1 MKEQER
7 IYFEELTQDRSESA
21 DMLEKP
27 SMRGIKNSVVEKYSD
42 QAHFI
47 YELLQNADDAGA
59 TKARFY
65 LKKDQLIFAHDGTRH
80 FSVSNPKSE
89 DKDSQTGELG
99 DINAITSIANSNK
112 TEASIGK
119 FGVGFK
125 AVFQYTSTPFIYDQ
139 DTWFRIDRFI
149 VPSLLDSDY
158 PDRRQNETLFRF
170 PFDHPNRSSEESYG
184 DIISKINDLSY
195 PLLFLSK
202 LSRIDFNTEATS
214 GWYSKKIIDVQQFG
228 ETTAEHIC
236 LEKSTGTELSL
247 DELWLFSRNDESGRR
262 YSVGFFIQN
271 NGQLRAVSEPAFC
284 FFPTKEVTN
293 LNFIVHAPFLLTDSR
308 EGIRAGVEHNV
319 GMITRLAVLAADS
332 LVFLRDLGKEQTIRL
347 IDDSILDVIP
357 VDPNAFDEE
366 NNKRKISFKPFYT
379 TIKRKVKQEELLPT
393 RNGYTNTINAY
404 WAESTKLTELF
415 SDEQLCDICDNEN
428 AQWVFTSLGRR
439 GVQVNNRPLF
449 NYIDSLVRT
458 DLSEDVIISG
468 REKEFYYNR
477 LLDKKIPLENIKGIT
492 PEFIEKQSIEW
503 LCEFYKWLS
512 ETRHRTMLVKDKP
525 IFLDQDGKAAAAF
538 DKKDQPILFQSDE
551 IIPGYRFINSAL
563 LADPDVKQFIDQ
575 MGVKEP
581 SFRDRIYN
589 LVLPQYKNSGKIDVK
604 AHFVLFFDYYCK
616 CSREEEKE
624 LIDIL
629 RDCKFLMYNKIGST
643 DLYRGKANELYFPS
657 ENLKNFLSEKPD
669 VNYLA
674 LEAYRQ
680 LIGSD
685 HKKEKLLM
693 QFFEELGVRK
703 EVRILTVEVD
713 PATCHRADLPI
724 PRTRREIKYEETI
737 IEGCKELVNSITTD
751 NNQEKSRAL
760 WDGLLRVIEVYC
772 NNKDCKSLS
781 RLLTGICYYFYRR
794 PQEETFTSSDANM
807 LRRKKWIMSKTG
819 EFVSADEI
827 SLSELADMYDTD
839 SRCSEDLIGFLK
851 FKEEDTDDNSN
862 LTETQRIKIE
872 FVNKL
877 SELGIDETN
886 IEDIKEF
893 IRQKRAKEN
902 DTKKDNTQSD
912 ESQSLKI
919 IDSETSRV
927 VRDIV
932 ERTKTRSTA
941 PIESVAEDD
950 DVDQDEWMP
959 PVVDYSK
966 RIENAKQKS
975 ASEIEQIA
983 RFEDLQNKAINA
995 KRYSYGWFKALLE
1008 MECLSNSDS
1017 ALRSREVSINFAN
1030 VERESGALRTL
1041 VLKHPDRHIPHFM
1054 EDLADI
1060 PMILHMG
1067 EETKTVVIEAA
1078 NVQSYTLRVKM
1089 KKGSEID
1096 GINLDT
1102 VTNIS
1107 INAKSPAFLLEE
1119 LRKQFDE
1126 LGYED
1131 NFNMQKNL
1139 CKNIKFVFGPPGT
1152 GKTTH
1157 LAQNVIIPMMR
1168 QEEECRVLVLTPT
1181 NKAAD
1186 VLVNRIMEVS
1196 GDDTD
1201 YNNWLVRF
1209 GVTGE
1214 ESIEQSEV
1222 FRDKSFDIRE
1232 LSRSVT
1238 ITTIARFP
1246 YDYFMPNSE
1255 RLFLNSI
1262 KWDYIIIDEA
1272 SMIPIANIIYPL
1284 YKKTP
1289 REFIIAGDPF
1299 QIEPITAV
1307 DLWRNE
1313 NIYTLVK
1320 LDSFVEPQTI
1330 PHPYQ
1335 VELLTTQYRSI
1346 PSVGNIFSKF
1356 AYGGILKHFRAEDS
1370 QRIIKTDEK
1379 LNVGTLNIIKFPVSK
1394 YESIYKCKRLQH
1406 SSAYQIYSALF
1417 TFEYVKHLA
1426 NSLVLNEKGE
1436 TVKIGIIAPY
1446 RAQADMIDK
1455 LFASEQ
1461 LPKQVDVQVGTI
1473 HGFQGDEC
1481 DIIFAVFNTP
1491 PTISSSKEMFL
1502 NKRNIIN
1509 VSISRA
1515 RDYLFVIM
1523 PDDNTENINNLQLVK
1538 RVESL
1543 IKDSDDWREFNT
1555 RNLEYLMFNDSNYLE
1570 NNSFST
1576 SHQSINVYGLPERKY
1591 EVRAEDTAVDV
1602 QIHNNADVSSQYT
1615 STQVIPTEKDDNTDH
1630 AITDMQRHY
1639 LQTIIELSKEKR
1651 EIGPTELC
1659 KTLGQPRSI
1668 VLSNLKELR
1677 KKGYIIIDN
1686 DKGWIVVPASKGEA

>member
-1 MKEQER
+1 MTSGKRNRTMNDHE
-7 IYFEELTQDRSESA
+7 IVYFEELTRDRSESA

-59 TKARFY
+59 TKARFC
-65 LKKDQLIFAHDGTRH
+65 LEKNQLIFAHNGTRH
-80 FSVSNPKSE
+80 FSVSNPKTE
-89 DKDSQTGELG
+89 DKDSQTGDLG

-149 VPSLLDSDY
+149 VPTLLDNDY
-158 PDRRQNETLFRF
+158 PDRKQDETLFRF
-170 PFDHPNRSSEESYG
+170 PFDHPERSPEESYS
-184 DIISKINDLSY
+184 DIKEKIKELSH

-202 LSRIDFNTEATS
+202 LERIEFQFEEIR
-214 GWYSKKIIDVQQFG
+214 GWYSKRVIDACLFD
-228 ETTAEHIC
+228 ETIAEHIC
-236 LEKSTGTELSL
+236 LEKSAGAELYQ
-247 DELWLFSRNDESGRR
+247 DELWLFSRNDESGR
-262 YSVGFFIQN
+262 YSVGFFLQE
-271 NGQLRAVSEPAFC
+271 NGHLRPVNEPAFC
-284 FFPTKEVTN
+284 FFPTKETTG
-293 LNFIVHAPFLLTDSR
+293 LHFIVHAPFLLTDSR

-319 GMITRLAVLAADS
+319 GLIIMLAVLAADS
-332 LVFLRDLGKEQTIRL
+332 LIFLRDLGKKQSIRL
-347 IDDSILDVIP
+347 IDDNILDVIP
-357 VDPNAFDEE
+357 VDSAAFDEE
-366 NNKRKISFKPFYT
+366 NNKRKISFKPFYS
-379 TIKRKVKQEELLPT
+379 TIKRKFKQEALLPT
-393 RNGYTNTINAY
+393 KNGYTSTLNAY
-404 WAESTKLTELF
+404 WAENTKLTELF

-439 GVQVNNRPLF
+439 GVQVNNRPVF
-449 NYIDSLVRT
+449 DYIDSLVRM
-458 DLSEDVIISG
+458 DLNEDVIIRG
-468 REKEFYYNR
+468 REKEYYYNK
-477 LLDKKIPLENIKGIT
+477 LLDRRIPLENIKGIT
-492 PEFIEKQSIEW
+492 SDFIEKQSIEW

-512 ETRHRTMLVKDKP
+512 ETKHRTTLVKDKP

-538 DKKDQPILFQSDE
+538 DKREQPILFQSDE
-551 IIPGYRFINSAL
+551 IVPGYRFISSEL
-563 LADPDVKQFIDQ
+563 LADPDVKQFVNQ
-575 MGVKEP
+575 MGVREP

-589 LVLPQYKNSGKIDVK
+589 LVLPQYRSSGKIDVK
-604 AHFVLFFDYYCK
+604 AHFLLFFDYYCK

-629 RDCKFLMYNKIGST
+629 KDCKFLMYYRNGNPN
-643 DLYRGKANELYFPS
+643 LYRGKANELYFPT
-657 ENLKNFLSEKPD
+657 EDLKAFLSGKTD
-669 VNYLA
+669 INYLA
-674 LEAYRQ
+674 LEAYKK
-680 LIGSD
+680 LIEYD
-685 HKKEKLLM
+685 HKRERLLQ

-703 EVRILTVEVD
+703 EVRILAVPVD
-713 PATCHRADLPI
+713 PVSCGRIDLPV
-724 PRTRREIKYEETI
+724 PKTRREIEYEETI
-737 IEGCKELVNSITTD
+737 IEGCKELVDLIITTND
-751 NNQEKSRAL
+751 QEKSIAL
-760 WDGLLRVIEVYC
+760 WNGLLRIIEVNC
-772 NNKDCKSLS
+772 NSKDCKSLS
-781 RLLTGICYYFYRR
+781 SLLTGICRYFYRR
-794 PQEETFTSSDANM
+794 PQEESFISSDAKL
-807 LRRKKWIMSKTG
+807 LRRKKWIVSKTG
-819 EFVSADEI
+819 EFVSPDEI
-827 SLSELADMYDTD
+827 NVSELADVYDTD
-839 SRCSEDLIGFLK
+839 SRSSEELVAFLK
-851 FKEEDTDDNSN
+851 FKQDEDTDEDSN
-862 LTETQRIKIE
+862 LTEAQRMKIE
-872 FVNKL
+872 FVKKL

-886 IEDIKEF
+886 LEDLKEF
-893 IRQKRAKEN
+893 MRQKKSKESN
-902 DTKKDNTQSD
+902 EKKDQGNGQVETETQ
-912 ESQSLKI
+912 ELNKAQSIHI
-919 IDSETSRV
+919 IDAETSRV

-932 ERTKTRSTA
+932 ERTEKKVTD
-941 PIESVAEDD
+941 SVDVISED

-959 PVVDYSK
+959 PSVDYSR
-966 RIENAKQKS
+966 RIEKAKQKS

-983 RFEDLQNKAINA
+983 RFEELQNKAISA
-995 KRYSYGWFKALLE
+995 ERYSYAWFKALLA
-1008 MECLSNSDS
+1008 MECLSNDDS
-1017 ALRSREVSINFAN
+1017 ALRSKEVSINFAK
-1030 VERESGALRTL
+1030 VEKEPGTIRTL
-1041 VLKHPDRHIPHFM
+1041 VLKHPDRYIPHFM
-1054 EDLADI
+1054 EDLSDI
-1060 PMILHMG
+1060 PMILHIG
-1067 EETKTVVIEAA
+1067 EDTKTVIIEAA

-1089 KKGSEID
+1089 KKGSEVD
-1096 GINLDT
+1096 GIDLDT
-1102 VTNIS
+1102 VTNVS

-1119 LRKQFDE
+1119 LRKQFDALE
-1126 LGYED
+1126 YED
-1131 NFNMQKNL
+1131 NFNMQNNL

-1157 LAQNVIIPMMR
+1157 LARNVILPMMK
-1168 QEEECRVLVLTPT
+1168 QDEECRVLVLTPT

-1196 GDDTD
+1196 GDNTD
-1201 YNNWLVRF
+1201 YNNWLIRF

-1246 YDYFMPNSE
+1246 YDYFMPEGE

-1289 REFIIAGDPF
+1289 RQFIIAGDPF

-1307 DLWRNE
+1307 NLWRNE
-1313 NIYTLVK
+1313 NIYTLVN
-1320 LDSFVEPQTI
+1320 LDSFVEPKTI

-1346 PSVGNIFSKF
+1346 PSVGRIFSEF
-1356 AYGGILKHFRAEDS
+1356 AYGGILKHFRTEDS
-1370 QRIIKTDEK
+1370 QRELRADGK
-1379 LNVGTLNIIKFPVSK
+1379 LNIGTLNIIKFPVSK
-1394 YESIYKCKRLQH
+1394 YESIYKNKRLQH

-1417 TFEYVKHLA
+1417 AYEYVKYLA
-1426 NSLVLNEKGE
+1426 NSFAVNNQEE
-1436 TVKIGIIAPY
+1436 TIKIGIIAPY

-1455 LFASEQ
+1455 LFASEKMPRQ
-1461 LPKQVDVQVGTI
+1461 ADVQVGTI

-1515 RDYLFVIM
+1515 RDYLFVVM
-1523 PDDNTENINNLQLVK
+1523 PDDNTANINNLELVK
-1538 RVESL
+1538 RVEGL

-1555 RNLEYLMFNDSNYLE
+1555 QDLEYLMFGDSHYLE

-1602 QIHNNADVSSQYT
+1602 QIHNNAKQFFV
-1615 STQVIPTEKDDNTDH
+1615 
-1630 AITDMQRHY
+1630 
-1639 LQTIIELSKEKR
+1639 
-1651 EIGPTELC
+1651 
-1659 KTLGQPRSI
+1659 
-1668 VLSNLKELR
+1668 
-1677 KKGYIIIDN
+1677 
-1686 DKGWIVVPASKGEA
+1686 